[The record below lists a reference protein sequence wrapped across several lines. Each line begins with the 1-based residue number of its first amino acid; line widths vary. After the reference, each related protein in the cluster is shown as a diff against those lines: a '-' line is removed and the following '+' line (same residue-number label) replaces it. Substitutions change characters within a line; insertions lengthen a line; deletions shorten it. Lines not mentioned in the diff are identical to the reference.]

1 MRGIH
6 SRLAASCVAAAA
18 LAGCGGDDPEASAP
32 CFSGADTYLS
42 ALETAPGEVRLEG
55 VTPISDCLTDGQP
68 GGDLGEVSQAVIEAA
83 TRLNAEAR
91 RDPSGEAT
99 VELGYLV
106 GAIQE
111 GASTTGGIH
120 RDLVLRLDTAAR
132 FTRGGGAPPVEFER
146 DFGKGYAAGQATG

>member
-1 MRGIH
+1 M
-6 SRLAASCVAAAA
+6 LA
-18 LAGCGGDDPEASAP
+18 LAGCGGEDPEAPAA
-32 CFSGADTYLS
+32 CFNGADAYLT
-42 ALETAPGEVRLEG
+42 ALEDAPGEVRLEG
-55 VTPISDCLTDGQP
+55 VTPISDCLTDGQS
-68 GGDLGEVSQAVIEAA
+68 GGDLGQVSQQVIEVA

-146 DFGKGYAAGQATG
+146 AFGKGYAAGQATG